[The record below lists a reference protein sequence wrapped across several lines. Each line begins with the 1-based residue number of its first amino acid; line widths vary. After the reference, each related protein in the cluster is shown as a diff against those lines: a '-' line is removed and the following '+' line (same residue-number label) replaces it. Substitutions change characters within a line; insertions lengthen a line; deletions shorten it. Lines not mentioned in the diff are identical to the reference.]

1 MDYEKENGDEYVS
14 LNFEELSKNPAV
26 WEVIKEEMNY
36 LSAECKMKI
45 ITAAKEQGLKDDKI
59 FIPLVPVVE
68 MEVEYEDLFKSSIDD
83 TTEEL

>member
-1 MDYEKENGDEYVS
+1 MNYEKENEYVP

-26 WEVIKEEMNY
+26 WEVMKEEMNY
-36 LSAECKMKI
+36 LSGDCLMKI

-59 FIPLVPVVE
+59 FMPAVVE
-68 MEVEYEDLFKSSIDD
+68 MEIEFADVFESSIDD

>member
-1 MDYEKENGDEYVS
+1 MYDKEYENDYVP

-36 LSAECKMKI
+36 LSGDCLMKI

-59 FIPLVPVVE
+59 FMPAVEVVE
-68 MEVEYEDLFKSSIDD
+68 VEVEFEDLFKSSIDD
-83 TTEEL
+83 TTEED

>member
-1 MDYEKENGDEYVS
+1 MDYEKENEYVP

-26 WEVIKEEMNY
+26 WEVMKEEMNY
-36 LSAECKMKI
+36 LSGDCLMKI

-59 FIPLVPVVE
+59 FMPAVVE
-68 MEVEYEDLFKSSIDD
+68 MEIEFADVFESSIDD

>member
-1 MDYEKENGDEYVS
+1 MYDKEYENDYVP

-36 LSAECKMKI
+36 LSGDCLMKI

-59 FIPLVPVVE
+59 FMPAVKVVE
-68 MEVEYEDLFKSSIDD
+68 VEFEDLFKSSIDD
-83 TTEEL
+83 TTEED